1 MDYKYTRHLNDLNDL
16 KHIEWFINHSDQYEF
31 HSSEAKEI
39 LERLKKNITKKNVL
53 YSLIVKDYEEL
64 VKRFNNDP
72 YDYTFDIS
80 DAENKEVQSSY
91 YRNYFVKVQD
101 KEKKWYN
108 VPYGYIVDNPSKHN
122 SSAITA
128 KFNNAMT
135 KCKNSAIGN
144 FNAIYQHYF
153 EYMRDGGV
161 EVALKRYEGIHNG
174 KDYHLFN
181 RCVLYVFYNMLL
193 LILLME
199 TQFFQILL
207 HFWQFWS
214 EKAGDLYSAVNV
226 FSGHKYLGTIAVL
239 FVIYFIVLDVV
250 YTYGICYCIYMN
262 GKYKAVKKY
271 HDGVLQLYT
280 KFNEDYEKCK
290 NGISGNILSRIKNR
304 DSVYIPLIEKTNRRY
319 NFMVEKT
326 VVTGEGKE
334 QTKEKKIVLQ
344 PVTVPWKSYYKR
356 PITSR
361 TIWILILLVF
371 VHSICNYAY
380 MVIY

>member
-161 EVALKRYEGIHNG
+161 EAALKRYEGIHNG

-271 HDGVLQLYT
+271 HGGVLQLYT